1 MYASFFFILIAGMR
15 TRKISIGRSQK
26 LKRRKK
32 KLERRKN
39 FPKRRFRKMNRRF
52 SVAKR
57 PYVFT
62 VCLSDMSERVQ
73 KGGKIPVFGFFRTF
87 AVCITNNEVY
97 EFENRSVGKASA

>member
-1 MYASFFFILIAGMR
+1 
-15 TRKISIGRSQK
+15 
-26 LKRRKK
+26 
-32 KLERRKN
+32 
-39 FPKRRFRKMNRRF
+39 MNRRF

-57 PYVFT
+57 PYVFI

>member
-1 MYASFFFILIAGMR
+1 MPPFFFILTADMR
-15 TRKISIGRSQK
+15 TRKNSIGRSQK